1 MSSLC
6 SHVYWISQYL
16 CQGCVRISSNQEVCC
31 FFIFSYI
38 YFTTK
43 LVLVF
48 RTFLIYFCCFDFWCV
63 IYPTAIARNFADFPV
78 RIDGFSNISKN
89 YVSSGQHFD
98 HSYILPGVMRRE
110 IPLKKPKQ
118 FTGFK
123 ELWYTNNQTNKQTPL
138 HRRNVLLFLIIF
150 YIWKIKKFLCK
161 INFL

>member
-1 MSSLC
+1 MKTWWMSSLC

-98 HSYILPGVMRRE
+98 HSYILPGVM
-110 IPLKKPKQ
+110 LD
-118 FTGFK
+118 T
-123 ELWYTNNQTNKQTPL
+123 
-138 HRRNVLLFLIIF
+138 
-150 YIWKIKKFLCK
+150 IKKALSVHRFWRIMVYK
-161 INFL
+161 QSNE